1 PRESGRPESAPGLNR
16 VQPPRPCNPGF
27 PLSRRAVRGI
37 ETGCAYS
44 YSHNVGSP
52 WPGLAHGCPV
62 EQLGQCGIERREL
75 QCNCKYPLPGLVPGT
90 HVLTAEIT
98 KAQED
103 VDGRVKPG
111 QGDRRLCMDR
121 WRQPVSL
128 NRTAV
133 GQTRPRADRALCG
146 E

>member
-1 PRESGRPESAPGLNR
+1 MQLTLSFPVAGLVPATHVFAKHTAARE
-16 VQPPRPCNPGF
+16 
-27 PLSRRAVRGI
+27 RRG
-37 ETGCAYS
+37 
-44 YSHNVGSP
+44 
-52 WPGLAHGCPV
+52 WPGQADGCPV

-111 QGDRRLCMDR
+111 QGDLRLCMDR
-121 WRQPVSL
+121 WRQPVSPQPDS
-128 NRTAV
+128 RGTSPAM
-133 GQTRPRADRALCG
+133 GR
-146 E
+146 